1 MPGDN
6 DEFKKAFSAVR
17 PKLKVPTRRTMSGRI
32 LDKGTE
38 KAEKARNAIIAGSQ
52 GVCDFL
58 DMCYVAYLFAVWD
71 TPCYTAL
78 LLQVSPLP
86 LKAGQPSASEYHV
99 LCDHHI

>member
-52 GVCDFL
+52 GV
-58 DMCYVAYLFAVWD
+58 AI
-71 TPCYTAL
+71 
-78 LLQVSPLP
+78 
-86 LKAGQPSASEYHV
+86 ASESWTAQCV
-99 LCDHHI
+99 RISCPL